1 MAIFD
6 NFSAWFNSNPGKVL
20 GAAMGFLLG
29 LLIFT
34 LGIIKTLI
42 IALLVL
48 VGFFIGK
55 SRDDGMSIIDEITG
69 LFRRRKK

>member
-1 MAIFD
+1 MAFFD
-6 NFSAWFNSNPGKVL
+6 NFGTWFNSNPGKVL
-20 GAAMGFLLG
+20 GAVIGFLLG

-42 IALLVL
+42 IAVLVL

-55 SRDDGMSIIDEITG
+55 SRDDGISIIDEITG
-69 LFRRRKK
+69 LFRRKR